1 MSHSYSQSLENF
13 KVLLK
18 ENNLKFTTQ
27 RELIFKTLFE
37 YDNHFTPE
45 DLHTLIKQNHPDTKV
60 GITTV
65 YRTLNLLEENKFV
78 TSISFGVQG
87 KKYEFGSKPHHDHLI
102 CTKCGMIEEFEDETI
117 EKLQEKIAKM
127 RGFKMTEHVMQLYGI
142 CKTCQESQKSQN

>member
-1 MSHSYSQSLENF
+1 MTTTSYQISLESF
-13 KVLLK
+13 KALLK

-37 YDNHFTPE
+37 YHEHFTPE
-45 DLHTLIKQNHPDTKV
+45 DLYNLIKKNYPDTKV

-102 CTKCGMIEEFEDETI
+102 CIECGMIEEFEDEMI
-117 EKLQEKIAKM
+117 EKLQEKVAKM

-142 CKTCQESQKSQN
+142 CKNCQNKEN

>member
-1 MSHSYSQSLENF
+1 MTNNSYEKSLESF
-13 KVLLK
+13 KTLLK
-18 ENNLKFTTQ
+18 ENNLKFTNQ
-27 RELIFKTLFE
+27 REIIFKTLFE
-37 YDNHFTPE
+37 YNDHFTPE
-45 DLHTLIKQNHPDTKV
+45 DLHTLIKKKYPNSKV
-60 GITTV
+60 GVTTV

-102 CTKCGMIEEFEDETI
+102 CIKCGMIEEFEDETI

-142 CKTCQESQKSQN
+142 CAKCQNNEN

>member
-1 MSHSYSQSLENF
+1 MTPSYQEALESF
-13 KVLLK
+13 KGLLK
-18 ENNLKFTTQ
+18 DNNLKFTTQ

-45 DLHTLIKQNHPDTKV
+45 DLHNLIKKNHPETKI

-102 CTKCGMIEEFEDETI
+102 CIKCGMIEEFEDETI

-127 RGFKMTEHVMQLYGI
+127 RGFKMTEHVMQLYCI
-142 CKTCQESQKSQN
+142 CKNCQESKD

>member
-1 MSHSYSQSLENF
+1 MTNSYEKALENF
-13 KVLLK
+13 KILLK
-18 ENNLKFTTQ
+18 ENGLKFTTQ

-45 DLHTLIKQNHPDTKV
+45 DLYNLIKKNYPKTKV

-87 KKYEFGSKPHHDHLI
+87 KRYEFGSKPHHDHLI
-102 CTKCGMIEEFEDETI
+102 CIKCGMIEEFEDETI

-142 CKTCQESQKSQN
+142 CKKCQES